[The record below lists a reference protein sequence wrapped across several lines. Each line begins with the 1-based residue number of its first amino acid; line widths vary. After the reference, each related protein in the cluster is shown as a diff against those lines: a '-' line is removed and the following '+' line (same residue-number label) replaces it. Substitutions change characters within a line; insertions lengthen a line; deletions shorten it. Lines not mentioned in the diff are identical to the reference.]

1 MTDSLLTNKR
11 IRKEFGS
18 KRKII
23 DIPDL
28 IGMQRNSFESFLQRE
43 TPPAERDEKGLHAVF
58 KSVFPIKDFTD
69 TASLEY
75 VSYSFGE
82 AKHSMKECISRG
94 MTYDI
99 PVNIRVRLVVYDH
112 DKDTGNATIRDIK
125 EQEIYF
131 GTIPLMTRQGTFI
144 INGTE
149 RAVVSQLHRSSGV
162 FFDHDKGK
170 NYSTGKIIY
179 NARIIPV
186 RGSWIDMEIDA
197 KDIINIRIDRR
208 RKFPVSILFKAFGYT
223 SEDILDFFYRK
234 ERIVKKE
241 GSFFKE
247 FVPDNLVRQRASF
260 DVVSPENG
268 EVVVKQGR
276 IFTKRALKQLADEG
290 LTFIPISLEDLM
302 DKAFARDIHD
312 LDSDEVLFKAGEMI
326 GEDTFEILEKNGISD
341 FHILHVDS
349 RSSDAMRKT
358 LVSDKVHSRE
368 VALMDIYRRLR
379 PGNPAT
385 IEVAQDFIDH
395 LFSVRHTMICPKWA
409 G

>member
-186 RGSWIDMEIDA
+186 RGPGLTWKSTPKTSSISVLTGAENSPYPFCSRRL
-197 KDIINIRIDRR
+197 DI
-208 RKFPVSILFKAFGYT
+208 PV
-223 SEDILDFFYRK
+223 
-234 ERIVKKE
+234 
-241 GSFFKE
+241 
-247 FVPDNLVRQRASF
+247 
-260 DVVSPENG
+260 
-268 EVVVKQGR
+268 R
-276 IFTKRALKQLADEG
+276 IFWISFTVRNAL
-290 LTFIPISLEDLM
+290 
-302 DKAFARDIHD
+302 
-312 LDSDEVLFKAGEMI
+312 
-326 GEDTFEILEKNGISD
+326 
-341 FHILHVDS
+341 
-349 RSSDAMRKT
+349 
-358 LVSDKVHSRE
+358 
-368 VALMDIYRRLR
+368 
-379 PGNPAT
+379 
-385 IEVAQDFIDH
+385 
-395 LFSVRHTMICPKWA
+395 
-409 G
+409 